1 MLQTAGIGARESHRP
16 DSSCCAIPAACDSR
30 EIHAIYPTEKQ
41 RFNDRKHMYELIKA
55 LGVKQLLQHQAPVLG
70 LSLILAEGLFKF
82 HSFTLECLAFLAT
95 WFCADFLWQSARRL
109 FRIRGLTGARA
120 SIE

>member
-1 MLQTAGIGARESHRP
+1 
-16 DSSCCAIPAACDSR
+16 
-30 EIHAIYPTEKQ
+30 
-41 RFNDRKHMYELIKA
+41 MYELIKA